1 MTDQLTDE
9 ALAKRAEEIAKTVL
23 PADTFTLE
31 ESFPD
36 GWYSQDQSNRMNSYK
51 FATLD
56 ALKVHRDGL
65 RFMQQADHLTSCAL
79 YVRDGSTPWRMGIT
93 AETKCSCGRDQHIA
107 SLRELL
113 GVSQ

>member
-65 RFMQQADHLTSCAL
+65 RVLERCNHNLMCPAL
-79 YVRDGSTPWRMGIT
+79 PLGKISSEEVGD
-93 AETKCSCGRDQHIA
+93 CNCGLDQHIA

>member
-9 ALAKRAEEIAKTVL
+9 YLAKRAEEIAMEVL
-23 PADTFTLE
+23 PHDTGV
-31 ESFPD
+31 D
-36 GWYSQDQSNRMNSYK
+36 GLSSSEQNARRQSYK
-51 FATLD
+51 FATLS

-65 RFMQQADHLTSCAL
+65 PYMQHKPTCNKWIVD
-79 YVRDGSTPWRMGIT
+79 D
-93 AETKCSCGRDQHIA
+93 CGWHDTLDDKRGCTCGLDQHIA

>member
-9 ALAKRAEEIAKTVL
+9 YLEKRAARLSDDYAREVLKGNGWPGVTDKAKG
-23 PADTFTLE
+23 FE
-31 ESFPD
+31 
-36 GWYSQDQSNRMNSYK
+36 

-65 RFMQQADHLTSCAL
+65 RVLERCNHNLMCPAL
-79 YVRDGSTPWRMGIT
+79 PLGKISSEEVGD
-93 AETKCSCGRDQHIA
+93 CNCGLDQHIA